1 MSFLL
6 VLAQANNGGDAV
18 GGFIVIAVCIGL
30 CIAMNQP
37 KEKVTD
43 YDFKGTKTER
53 YR

>member
-1 MSFLL
+1 MNFQLL
-6 VLAQANNGGDAV
+6 LAKANDAGDAV

-30 CIAMNQP
+30 CVLMNLP

-43 YDFKGTKTER
+43 YIFKGTKTER

>member
-1 MSFLL
+1 MDYLL
-6 VLAQANNGGDAV
+6 VLAQANDAGEAV
-18 GGFIVIAVCIGL
+18 GGLIIIAICVGL

-43 YDFKGTKTER
+43 YDFKGRKTER